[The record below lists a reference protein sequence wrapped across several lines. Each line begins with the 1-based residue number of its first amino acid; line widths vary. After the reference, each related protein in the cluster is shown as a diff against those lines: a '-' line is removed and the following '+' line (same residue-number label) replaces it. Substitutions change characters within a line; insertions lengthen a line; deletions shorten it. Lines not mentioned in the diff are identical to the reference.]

1 MRISILASL
10 LPLVLLTATAADRVR
25 TASGTVE
32 GAPGTN
38 PAIRTFKGVPFAAPP
53 VGDLRWKAPQP
64 SPKWKGARPAT
75 AFGARCMQ
83 APIYSDMIFRDPGP
97 SEDCLTLNIWTP
109 AKSAKEKLPV
119 MVWVYGGG
127 FQAGGTSEPR
137 QDGEV
142 LATKGVIVVSMNYRM
157 GIFGFFAHPELTKE
171 SGHNASG
178 NYGLMDQA
186 EALRWVKQNIKAF
199 GGDPNNITIFGE
211 SAGSFS
217 VSALMSSPL
226 SRDLM
231 TRAIGESGAF
241 FGSTLGARNL
251 EQSEQAGVK
260 FAATQKAES
269 LAALRA
275 IPADKLLD
283 ATKANRGDF
292 RPNIDGYYFPTAAA
306 DIYAAGKQAH
316 IPLLAGW
323 NSDESPYQ
331 ALMANAKEKLTVQRF
346 TEDARTRYKDAADAF
361 LKVYTATSDEDALK
375 SARALG
381 GDMFIAY
388 GTWRWINAHA
398 RTSGSPVY
406 QYVFDRVRPPLP
418 GANMGGIPATMLGAV
433 HASEIEYVFGA
444 LDSNKNFAW
453 QPDDHKVSDLM
464 RSYWTNFAKTG
475 DPNGP
480 GLPKWPAYN
489 AADNQVMHL
498 DVDAKAQPETTRG
511 RYEFLEAQA
520 AKQATK

>member
-1 MRISILASL
+1 MRITALLTL
-10 LPLVLLTATAADRVR
+10 LPMAFLPMTAADRVR
-25 TASGTVE
+25 TASGTLE

-38 PAIRTFKGVPFAAPP
+38 SAIRTFKGVPFAAPP

-64 SPKWKGARPAT
+64 MPKWKGVRPAT

-83 APIYSDMIFRDPGP
+83 AHIYDDMIFRDPGP

-119 MVWVYGGG
+119 MFWVHGGG
-127 FQAGGTSEPR
+127 FQAGGSSEPR

-142 LATKGVIVVSMNYRM
+142 LAAKGVIVVSVNYRM

-186 EALRWVKQNIKAF
+186 EALRWVKHNIKAF

-241 FGSTLGARNL
+241 FGATLSARNL
-251 EQSEQAGVK
+251 AESEQAGVK
-260 FAATQKAES
+260 FAADQKADN

-283 ATKANRGDF
+283 ATKNSRGGF
-292 RPNIDGYYFPTAAA
+292 GPNIDGYFFPTSAAE
-306 DIYAAGKQAH
+306 IYAAGKQAH
-316 IPLLAGW
+316 IPLMAGW
-323 NSDESPYQ
+323 NSDEMPYQ
-331 ALMANAKEKLTVQRF
+331 ALMGNAKQKLTAERF
-346 TEDARTRYKDAADAF
+346 QQQARDRYKDDAGAF
-361 LKVYTATSDEDALK
+361 LKVYTAASDADALN
-375 SARALG
+375 SAKALD
-381 GDMFIAY
+381 GDLFIAY
-388 GTWRWINAHA
+388 GTWKWINTHA
-398 RTSGSPVY
+398 KTAASPVY
-406 QYVFDRVRPPLP
+406 QYVFDRVRPALP
-418 GANMGGIPATMLGAV
+418 GKSIPGMEPGSYGAV

-444 LDSNKNFAW
+444 LDSNKAFDW
-453 QPDDHKVSDLM
+453 QSDDRKVSELLQN
-464 RSYWTNFAKTG
+464 YWTNFAKTG

-480 GLPKWPAYN
+480 GLPKWPAYTPT
-489 AADNQVMHL
+489 ANQVMHL
-498 DVDAKAQPETTRG
+498 DVEAKAQPETTRA
-511 RYEFLEAQA
+511 RYEFLDAH
-520 AKQATK
+520 AK

>member
-1 MRISILASL
+1 MRTNVL
-10 LPLVLLTATAADRVR
+10 LPLLPLLLLPASAADRVR
-25 TASGTVE
+25 TAAGTLE
-32 GAPGTN
+32 GAPGAN
-38 PAIRTFKGVPFAAPP
+38 AAIRTFKGVPYAAPP

-64 SPKWKGARPAT
+64 IAKWKGVRPAT

-109 AKSAKEKLPV
+109 AKSAKDKLPV

-137 QDGEV
+137 QDGEA
-142 LATKGVIVVSMNYRM
+142 LAAKGVIVVSMNYRM

-217 VSALMSSPL
+217 VCGLMSSPT
-226 SRDLM
+226 SRTLM

-241 FGSTLGARNL
+241 FGATLNAPTL
-251 EQSEQAGVK
+251 AESEQAGIK
-260 FAATQKAES
+260 FAATQNAGS

-283 ATKANRGDF
+283 ATKSNRGEF
-292 RPNIDGYYFPTAAA
+292 RPNIDGYYFPKSAAE
-306 DIYAAGKQAH
+306 IYAAGEQAH

-323 NSDESPYQ
+323 NSDEMPYQ
-331 ALMANAKEKLTVQRF
+331 ALMGNTKQKLTVERF
-346 TEDARTRYKDAADAF
+346 QQQARERYKEDAGAF
-361 LKVYTATSDEDALK
+361 LKVYTAASDADALN
-375 SARALG
+375 SAKALD
-381 GDMFIAY
+381 GDLFIAY
-388 GTWRWINAHA
+388 GTWKWINTHA
-398 RTSGSPVY
+398 KTGGSPVY
-406 QYVFDRVRPPLP
+406 QYVFDRVRPALP
-418 GANMGGIPATMLGAV
+418 GKSMPGMEPGSYGAV
-433 HASEIEYVFGA
+433 HASEIDYVFGA
-444 LDSNKNFAW
+444 LDANKSFAW
-453 QPDDHKVSDLM
+453 QPEDHKVSELLQA
-464 RSYWTNFAKTG
+464 YWSNFAKTG

-480 GLPKWPAYN
+480 GLPKWPAYQAEGN
-489 AADNQVMHL
+489 EVMHL

-511 RYEFLEAQA
+511 RYLFLDAQA
-520 AKQATK
+520 SKR